1 MIWKRQIPSF
11 KIGST
16 TGDKGVVSMVVVS
29 DEILEKLKNF
39 LNMISA
45 SGLHLER
52 AILFGSYAKG
62 NANNWSDID
71 IALVSKDFTGIG
83 FYDRKRINPYLI
95 KIDSRIEPHPFRPE
109 DFARDNPFVD
119 QILKDA
125 IEITFDN
132 NK

>member
-1 MIWKRQIPSF
+1 MVAIP
-11 KIGST
+11 
-16 TGDKGVVSMVVVS
+16 
-29 DEILEKLKNF
+29 DEIMEKIKNF
-39 LNMISA
+39 LQMVSS

-62 NANNWSDID
+62 NPNKWSDID

-125 IEITFDN
+125 IEIPLNDN
-132 NK
+132 NCK